1 MNKLLACTKL
11 FMGLQAMEPLLLGG
25 RRVRITR
32 TTDGNL
38 VFGVYAIGDAR
49 ACFSVTCKTREGMA
63 EEEVH
68 RQLDIVW
75 RALSEEGLIDPLV
88 LGRKQLCTSNG
99 N

>member
-1 MNKLLACTKL
+1 MNKLLACTEL
-11 FMGLQAMEPLLLGG
+11 FVGLQAMEPLLRGG

-68 RQLDIVW
+68 KQLDIVW
-75 RALSEEGLIDPLV
+75 VALREEWLINPQAIDQKPGV
-88 LGRKQLCTSNG
+88 DE
-99 N
+99 